1 MCKVTKKTVKAS
13 ASLAALITYATLG
26 IWVTTPNAARAHQE
40 PLGCAGNGSGGTI
53 GVLNGAF
60 HHVGDA
66 VDFTVG
72 INVPA
77 GQCQGSNI
85 TARIRFPDNTFLDY
99 ATNLTLNPGAAIT
112 CPNAADPR
120 CLPGPYRYIV
130 RAQDLG
136 KQTVETNLPNVDCRS
151 PSSATSVYG
160 VGTASGTDH
169 TGPGTLE
176 STFSDCRNIPITIF
190 QPAIVCTKTCVNGVG
205 QNGTI
210 TFSGSVSNSGVGTPL
225 APVSVSNLVNG
236 VLVLVT
242 NITQLDP
249 GAVVTFGGSY
259 VPANPCVPTTDTIF
273 VRGTDPLGSNV
284 TSQCSATCSNVITPC
299 IFVTKTCPGPV
310 VVGGTQ
316 TISGIVSNCGNITL
330 TNVILDDNIIGAVTN
345 FATLVPGQSF
355 PYSKSFTAGCANN
368 TNTVTARGTTICG
381 VNITNTATA
390 ICAVTESPC
399 IAVTKNCAPPVINTV
414 GGIETF
420 SGVVSNCGNITLT
433 NVTLFDT
440 FLNKTIATIATLP
453 VGGSQAYTTNY
464 TTVAADVGKTLTNT
478 IIAVGR
484 DLCNTQSVTNQA
496 TCTFRVEAPPCINV
510 TKEIACFIGTN
521 AQGADVC
528 STFSHFAIGVQGDT
542 QDPAFCYRITVTN
555 CADVALTN
563 VTVIDDKYGNLT
575 SHFTGISPVFAAHGT
590 ATFSFKAELDNASP
604 PSTLSFVT
612 NTVVARGQ
620 SQLTGAIVTAQDQA
634 VAEIV
639 PAAVSCI
646 KSYSVDGGPRTN
658 NATLDSTGTHTI
670 VWFVTILNT
679 GYADLTHVVVTDASS
694 LCNAAPAPF
703 SLPRGASNVITLCTI
718 TNFVCTNGGLEN
730 TVRVVADRFA
740 VAGNTNVCAHDLAG
754 TQITVRTECSAQILC
769 STPAACRV
777 TGGGRQDDPLVCPH
791 DVRYVTH
798 GGQVGAPVGNQIC
811 VVTTNFTLGNPCIHG
826 RWTHVRH
833 VQGGLEGN
841 FHARFFDTLDCACL
855 DDVIGTNGVYGPG
868 TVVGGLCNPGDRV
881 AGPEPRPA
889 PANKI
894 VFTGV
899 GDWADPNG
907 RRAPRAT
914 LFRVDIEDRSEPGGS
929 HPKGGTP
936 PPDRYRIRIWVLT
949 DAELAQLNG
958 GAGDR
963 WLLHFRNCISACNGL
978 NVRDGIN
985 IANSCGGTGTITF
998 AGGCP
1003 VRKPDIDDGGE
1014 LERGN
1019 HQIHP
1024 SIKTCDPFNPTG
1036 PGLANP

>member
-1 MCKVTKKTVKAS
+1 M
-13 ASLAALITYATLG
+13 TYATLG
-26 IWVTTPNAARAHQE
+26 IWVSSPNTAQAHQE

-53 GVLNGAF
+53 GVLNGQF
-60 HHVGDA
+60 HHVGEA

-72 INVPA
+72 VNVPA

-85 TARIRFPDNTFLDY
+85 TARLRFPDNTFIDY
-99 ATNLTLNPGAAIT
+99 ATNLTLNPGAGIT

-151 PSSATSVYG
+151 PSSPTAVYG
-160 VGTASGTDH
+160 VGTASGVDH
-169 TGPGTLE
+169 TGPGSLE

-190 QPAIVCTKTCVNGVG
+190 QPGIVCTKSCNNAVG
-205 QNGTI
+205 QNGII
-210 TFSGSVSNSGVGTPL
+210 TFSGSVSNSGIATPL
-225 APVSVSNLVNG
+225 VNVTVSNLVNG
-236 VLVLVT
+236 ILVLVT

-249 GAVVTFGGSY
+249 GQVVTFGGSY
-259 VPANPCVPTTDTIF
+259 TPANPCVPTTDTIF
-273 VRGTDPLGSNV
+273 VRGTDQLGSNV
-284 TSQCSATCSNVITPC
+284 VSQCSATCSNILTPC
-299 IFVTKTCPGPV
+299 ITVTKLCTGPV
-310 VVGGTQ
+310 VVGQPQ
-316 TISGIVSNCGNITL
+316 TISGVVSNCGNVSL
-330 TNVILDDNIIGAVTN
+330 TNIIITDNILGAVTN
-345 FATLVPGQSF
+345 FGSLPPGTSLA
-355 PYSKSFTAGCANN
+355 YTKTFTAGCVGN
-368 TNTVTARGTTICG
+368 TNTVTARATTICG
-381 VNITNTATA
+381 QNITNTATA
-390 ICAVTESPC
+390 ACLVTENPC
-399 IAVTKNCAPPVINTV
+399 IAVTKNCNPPVVLNP
-414 GGIETF
+414 GDPETF
-420 SGVVSNCGNITLT
+420 SGVVSNCGDITLT

-440 FLNKTIATIATLP
+440 LLNKIVATIPILP
-453 VGGSQAYTTNY
+453 VGGSQAWTTNY
-464 TTVAADVGKTLTNT
+464 ITTAADIGKTLTNT

-484 DLCNTQSVTNQA
+484 DLCNTRSVTNTA
-496 TCTFRVEAPPCINV
+496 SCTFRVESRPCINV

-521 AQGADVC
+521 AQGVDIC
-528 STFSHFAIGVQGDT
+528 GTYSKLAIGVQGDT
-542 QDPAFCYRITVTN
+542 QNPAFCYRITVTN
-555 CADVALTN
+555 CADVPLTN
-563 VTVIDDKYGNLT
+563 VTVIDDKYGDLT
-575 SHFTGISPVFAAHGT
+575 SHFTGITPIFAAHGT
-590 ATFSFKAELDNASP
+590 ATFEFKAELDGASP
-604 PSTLSFVT
+604 PSNLSFVT

-620 SQLTGAIVTAQDQA
+620 SSFTGEIVTAQDHA

-639 PAAVSCI
+639 PAAITCT
-646 KSYSVDGGPRTN
+646 KGYSVDGGPITN
-658 NATLDSTGTHTI
+658 GVTLENGTNHTI
-670 VWFVTILNT
+670 VWYVTIRNT
-679 GYADLTHVVVTDASS
+679 GYADLLHVVVTDVST

-703 SLPRGASNVITLCTI
+703 SLPRGASNTIALCTNS
-718 TNFVCTNGGLEN
+718 TFQCTNATGFAN

-754 TQITVRTECSAQILC
+754 IQITVRSECEARIFC
-769 STPAACRV
+769 SQPNACRV

-798 GGQVGAPVGNQIC
+798 GGQVGAPVGDRIC

-855 DDVIGTNGVYGPG
+855 DTNVGPGGVYGPG

-936 PPDRYRIRIWVLT
+936 PPDRYRIRIWVLS
-949 DAELAQLNG
+949 DSELAQLNG
-958 GAGDR
+958 SGPDR
-963 WLLHFRNCISACNGL
+963 WLINFRNCISACNGL
-978 NVRDGIN
+978 NVRDGVD
-985 IANSCGGTGTITF
+985 IANTCGGQGTITF
-998 AGGCP
+998 SGGCP
-1003 VRKPDIDDGGE
+1003 VRNPDIDDGGE

-1024 SIKTCDPFNPTG
+1024 SIKDCDPFNPTG
-1036 PGLANP
+1036 PGLANPDRKSVV